1 MDRLPSLRLR
11 RQNSMSTILDTPVNE
26 ATVSTPASLNLAKVL
41 QQMLQVSDKVSDL
54 IFSPGRPPQVELIG
68 KLQPVAIPGLDKLTP
83 AQTQGIA
90 KIIMGDN
97 AAAAE
102 LLDKFGSADLSF
114 SVPGMCRYRVN
125 I

>member
-1 MDRLPSLRLR
+1 
-11 RQNSMSTILDTPVNE
+11 MSTTLEPTITETPI
-26 ATVSTPASLNLAKVL
+26 STSASLNLAKVL

-68 KLQPVAIPGLDKLTP
+68 KLQPVAISGLDKLTP
-83 AQTQGIA
+83 AHTQGIV

-114 SVPGMCRYRVN
+114 SVPGMCRYR
-125 I
+125 